1 MTEHDMDPSCRAD
14 SRPSDDEFREIFAAT
29 RLDAARILRFIE
41 ERQHCVQRLVLM
53 NSEGYYSGAHIFF
66 SKLEVCAA

>member
-1 MTEHDMDPSCRAD
+1 MTVDPSCRAD

-53 NSEGYYSGAHIFF
+53 NSEGYYSGAHTVLN
-66 SKLEVCAA
+66 KVEVCAA

>member
-1 MTEHDMDPSCRAD
+1 MTLDPSCRAD

-41 ERQHCVQRLVLM
+41 ERQHCVRRLVLM
-53 NSEGYYSGAHIFF
+53 NSEGYYSGAHTVLN
-66 SKLEVCAA
+66 KAGVC